1 MSEEVNKKPKTEVE
15 KRDDRIKALEAK
27 LESVGVKGD
36 AKLYYSLNKNM
47 SDLADVLDNTQIS
60 DIDLSDPK
68 DKTMERLKTIW
79 SAITPLAETLKF
91 LKSTAGITGDEES
104 DKVRKPFVDTIADE
118 RR

>member
-1 MSEEVNKKPKTEVE
+1 MATEEIKITKTESE
-15 KRDDRIKALEAK
+15 KKDLRIKALESK
-27 LESVGVKGD
+27 LESLGVKGD

-47 SDLADVLDNTQIS
+47 SDLSDILDNTQMS
-60 DIDLSDPK
+60 EIDLSDPK

-104 DKVRKPFVDTIADE
+104 DKIRKPFVDTIADE

>member
-1 MSEEVNKKPKTEVE
+1 MATEEYSVPKTDIE
-15 KRDDRIKALEAK
+15 KKDIRIKSLESK
-27 LESVGVKGD
+27 LESLGVKGD

-47 SDLADVLDNTQIS
+47 SDLSDILDNTQMS
-60 DIDLSDPK
+60 EIDLSDPK

-104 DKVRKPFVDTIADE
+104 DKVRKSFVDTIAED
-118 RR
+118 RK

>member
-1 MSEEVNKKPKTEVE
+1 MAEDYKPAKTESE
-15 KRDDRIKALEAK
+15 KKDLRIQSLEAK
-27 LESVGVKGD
+27 LESLGVKGD

-47 SDLADVLDNTQIS
+47 SDLSDVLDNTQIS

-91 LKSTAGITGDEES
+91 LKSTAGVTGDEEN
-104 DKVRKPFVDTIADE
+104 DKIRKPFVDTIAED
-118 RR
+118 RK

>member
-1 MSEEVNKKPKTEVE
+1 MAEDFKPLKTETE
-15 KRDDRIKALEAK
+15 KKDLRIKSLESK
-27 LESVGVKGD
+27 LESLGVKGD

-47 SDLADVLDNTQIS
+47 SDLSDILDNTQMS

-104 DKVRKPFVDTIADE
+104 DKIRKPFVDTIAED
-118 RR
+118 RK

>member
-1 MSEEVNKKPKTEVE
+1 MESELSNIPKTDSE
-15 KRDDRIKALEAK
+15 KKDLRIRSLESK
-27 LESVGVKGD
+27 LESLGVKGD

-47 SDLADVLDNTQIS
+47 SDLSDILDNTQMS
-60 DIDLSDPK
+60 EIDLSDPK

-91 LKSTAGITGDEES
+91 LKSTAGITGDEEA
-104 DKVRKPFVDTIADE
+104 DKVRKPFVDTIAED

>member
-1 MSEEVNKKPKTEVE
+1 MAEDYKPAKTESE
-15 KRDDRIKALEAK
+15 KKDLRIQSLESK
-27 LESVGVKGD
+27 LESLGVKGD

-47 SDLADVLDNTQIS
+47 SDLSDVLDNTQIS

-91 LKSTAGITGDEES
+91 LKATAGVTGDEEN
-104 DKVRKPFVDTIADE
+104 DKIRKPFNDSIADS
-118 RR
+118 RT